1 MSRYESAIGR
11 FEAPNV
17 DTLRPPLRKF
27 SELPRWLEAL
37 SQLDLGSISELPKR
51 FRPQPSC
58 AMESCLPS

>member
-37 SQLDLGSISELPKR
+37 SQLDLGSISARSRLDLRAAEAV
-51 FRPQPSC
+51 PST
-58 AMESCLPS
+58 A

>member
-17 DTLRPPLRKF
+17 ATLRPPLRQF

-37 SQLDLGSISELPKR
+37 SRLDLGSISSLSRLALRAAEAV
-51 FRPQPSC
+51 PST
-58 AMESCLPS
+58 A